1 VRTSTGA
8 FNLLAAAALAGAC
21 STPATA
27 QVTPLDHLPAIK
39 SDYFRLQSSSV
50 GRPYHIF
57 VRLPDSDA
65 KKPSRTYPMVYL
77 LDRDSVFP
85 LLPPIT
91 SCSRS
96 TTGCPRR

>member
-8 FNLLAAAALAGAC
+8 FKLLAAAALASAC

-50 GRPYHIF
+50 GRP
-57 VRLPDSDA
+57 
-65 KKPSRTYPMVYL
+65 
-77 LDRDSVFP
+77 
-85 LLPPIT
+85 
-91 SCSRS
+91 
-96 TTGCPRR
+96 